1 MNDYANRLEKA
12 MKLADMSIADLS
24 AALDVSYQ
32 AVRKVIRGE
41 SKAFSAENNSKAA
54 TAMGI
59 SADWLATGEGDML
72 ADQNLIR
79 KADNVS
85 PGPKITG
92 MVPILNKVN
101 AGMYRE
107 IIDSEPDGIEHVAS
121 AVPTKRYTFALR
133 VEGDSME
140 PKFPEGMVLIVEP
153 EADPLPNDYV
163 IAVNGDN
170 EATFKQLIKD
180 GGEWMLKPLNPRYP
194 IKPLGTAKVIGVIIG
209 AQIQFRRGES

>member
-1 MNDYANRLEKA
+1 MKTIAERLKHAREAKGWTQSQLA
-12 MKLADMSIADLS
+12 AASELSQSTIGNIESGAREGRGSLPKLAKALSIS
-24 AALDVSYQ
+24 H
-32 AVRKVIRGE
+32 
-41 SKAFSAENNSKAA
+41 
-54 TAMGI
+54 
-59 SADWLATGEGDML
+59 DWLADGEGEML

-79 KADNVS
+79 SGDNVS
-85 PGPKITG
+85 PGPPITG

-107 IIDSEPDGIEHVAS
+107 IIDSEPEGIEHVAS
-121 AVPTKRYTFALR
+121 AVPTRRYTFALR

-180 GGEWMLKPLNPRYP
+180 GGEWFLKPLNPRYP
-194 IKPLGTAKVIGVIIG
+194 IKPLGTAKVIGVIVG
-209 AQIQFRRGES
+209 AQIQFRRGGA

>member
-1 MNDYANRLEKA
+1 MTQ
-12 MKLADMSIADLS
+12 M
-24 AALDVSYQ
+24 Q
-32 AVRKVIRGE
+32 A
-41 SKAFSAENNSKAA
+41 SKATGIPQSTISTAEREGFGSPDTPVYARA
-54 TAMGI
+54 YGVDAH
-59 SADWLATGEGDML
+59 WLATGEGEML

-79 KADNVS
+79 SGDNVS
-85 PGPKITG
+85 PGPSITG

-107 IIDSEPDGIEHVAS
+107 IIDSEPEGIEHVAS
-121 AVPTKRYTFALR
+121 AVPTRRYTFALR

-180 GGEWMLKPLNPRYP
+180 GGEWFLKPLNPRYP
-194 IKPLGTAKVIGVIIG
+194 IKPLGTAKVIGVIVG
-209 AQIQFRRGES
+209 AQIQFRRGGA

>member
-1 MNDYANRLEKA
+1 MSTEYGKRL
-12 MKLADMSIADLS
+12 
-24 AALDVSYQ
+24 
-32 AVRKVIRGE
+32 
-41 SKAFSAENNSKAA
+41 KAA
-54 TAMGI
+54 QKHANLTQKALASRVGMGQGSLSELMSSGQG
-59 SADWLATGEGDML
+59 SAFTVQLAAACGVDAHWLATGEGEML
-72 ADQNLIR
+72 PHQNLIR
-79 KADNVS
+79 RADNVS
-85 PGPKITG
+85 VGPKITG

-163 IAVNGDN
+163 IAVNGDA
-170 EATFKQLIKD
+170 EATFKQLVKD
-180 GGEWMLKPLNPRYP
+180 GGEWFLKPLNPRYP
-194 IKPLGTAKVIGVIIG
+194 IKPLGSAKVIGVIVG
-209 AQIQFRRGES
+209 AQIQFRRGDS

>member
-1 MNDYANRLEKA
+1 
-12 MKLADMSIADLS
+12 
-24 AALDVSYQ
+24 
-32 AVRKVIRGE
+32 
-41 SKAFSAENNSKAA
+41 
-54 TAMGI
+54 
-59 SADWLATGEGDML
+59 ML

-209 AQIQFRRGES
+209 AQIQFGRGES

>member
-1 MNDYANRLEKA
+1 MSTEYGKRL
-12 MKLADMSIADLS
+12 
-24 AALDVSYQ
+24 
-32 AVRKVIRGE
+32 
-41 SKAFSAENNSKAA
+41 KAA
-54 TAMGI
+54 QKHANLTQKALASRVGMGQGSLSELMSSGQG
-59 SADWLATGEGDML
+59 SAFTVQLAAACGVDAHWLATGEGEML
-72 ADQNLIR
+72 PHQNLIR
-79 KADNVS
+79 RADNVS

-163 IAVNGDN
+163 IAVNGDA
-170 EATFKQLIKD
+170 EATFKQLVKD
-180 GGEWMLKPLNPRYP
+180 GGEWFLKPLNPRYP
-194 IKPLGTAKVIGVIIG
+194 IKPLGSAKVIGVIVG
-209 AQIQFRRGES
+209 AQIQFRRGDS

>member
-1 MNDYANRLEKA
+1 M
-12 MKLADMSIADLS
+12 
-24 AALDVSYQ
+24 Q
-32 AVRKVIRGE
+32 A
-41 SKAFSAENNSKAA
+41 SKATGIPQSTISTAEREGFGSPDTPVYARA
-54 TAMGI
+54 YGVDAH
-59 SADWLATGEGDML
+59 WLATGEGEML

-79 KADNVS
+79 SGDNVS
-85 PGPKITG
+85 PGPSITG

-107 IIDSEPDGIEHVAS
+107 IIDSEPEGIEHVAS
-121 AVPTKRYTFALR
+121 AVPTRRYTFALR

-180 GGEWMLKPLNPRYP
+180 GGEWFLKPLNPRYP
-194 IKPLGTAKVIGVIIG
+194 IKPLGTAKVIGVIVG
-209 AQIQFRRGES
+209 AQIQFRRGGA